1 MFEFDASQTIDQ
13 VVNWMDLHLFNLNI
27 FIQISAIFFTF
38 LLALLVNKF
47 ANPYV
52 NEALSGVADKGKRRR
67 RTVEIL
73 NIVLLPIIWVVLQW
87 LMNVVLLQLGY
98 KHDLLRITASLLNAW
113 IVIRVFVSLVPTNI
127 FWRRI
132 VAFIAWTIAALNAAN
147 LLKPTVKILED
158 FGFTVGDARITLYSI
173 ISGFLLGV
181 VLFWFALLV
190 SNFLKHRLSDS
201 QHLTP
206 SVQTLLSQLI
216 KVTLIFISLIFTLN
230 IIGLDLSVFTFF
242 SGALGVGLGFGLQK
256 IVSNFV
262 SGIIL
267 LVDQSLQ
274 PGNVIEVGG
283 TFGKVKTLGARYTT
297 VETRDG
303 HEYLIPN
310 ERFITQEV
318 VNWAFSNPKVRRKI
332 EIGVAY
338 DTDVELA
345 MRLIVEATIGVDRIL
360 VEPVPVARLVS
371 FGDSS
376 VNIEAR
382 FWVDDPANGVANIT
396 SDFLLNVWKLF
407 KANGIEIPFPQTDI
421 HIKEIPKIGNSF
433 FKPPV

>member
-1 MFEFDASQTIDQ
+1 MFDFDSSQVLDKLILW
-13 VVNWMDLHLFNLNI
+13 VNIHILNLDI
-27 FIQISAIFFTF
+27 LIQTSAIFLTF
-38 LLALLVNKF
+38 ILALI
-47 ANPYV
+47 ANRILRPHIT
-52 NEALSGVADKGKRRR
+52 EFLSNLAGKGKRRR
-67 RTVEIL
+67 RLVEIV
-73 NIVLLPIIWVVLQW
+73 NIVLLPIIWVLMQW
-87 LMNVVLLQLGY
+87 IVNIVFEQLDF
-98 KHDLLRITASLLNAW
+98 KHDLLRIIASLLNAW
-113 IVIRVFVSLVPTNI
+113 IAIRVFVSLVPTNV

-132 VAFIAWTIAALNAAN
+132 VAFIAWSIAALNAAN
-147 LLKPTVKILED
+147 LLKPTINLLNEV
-158 FGFTVGDARITLYSI
+158 GFSIGDARITLYSI

-181 VLFWFALLV
+181 ILFWLALLI
-190 SNFLKHRLSDS
+190 SNFLKSKLSTNED
-201 QHLTP
+201 LTP

-216 KVTLIFISLIFTLN
+216 KVSLIFLSFLFTLN

-267 LVDQSLQ
+267 LVDQSVQ

-283 TFGKVKTLGARYTT
+283 TFGKVKSLGARYTS

-318 VNWAFSNPKVRRKI
+318 VNWDFSHPKVRRKVS
-332 EIGVAY
+332 IGVSY
-338 DTDVELA
+338 NTDVELA
-345 MRLIVEATIGVDRIL
+345 MKLIVEATIGVERIL
-360 VEPVPVARLVS
+360 PNPTPVARLVS

-376 VNIEAR
+376 VNLEAR
-382 FWVDDPANGVANIT
+382 FWVQDPSNGVANIT

-407 KANGIEIPFPQTDI
+407 KEHKIEIPYPQQDI
-421 HIKEIPKIGNSF
+421 HIKEFPRNNETTS
-433 FKPPV
+433 

>member
-1 MFEFDASQTIDQ
+1 MLGFDTSEITNLILS
-13 VVNWMDLHLFNLNI
+13 WLDLHVFNLNI
-27 FIQISAIFFTF
+27 FIQIAAIFITF
-38 LLALLVNKF
+38 FIALLVNKF
-47 ANPYV
+47 VSPHV
-52 NEALSGVADKGKRRR
+52 NEALSTVANKGKRRR
-67 RTVEIL
+67 RFVEIL
-73 NIVLLPIIWVVLQW
+73 SIIILPVIWVILQW
-87 LMNVVLLQLGY
+87 LITAAFQQFAY
-98 KHDLLRITASLLNAW
+98 KHDLLRITTSLLNAW

-132 VAFIAWTIAALNAAN
+132 VAFIAWSIAALNAAN
-147 LLKPTVKILED
+147 LLEPTITMLNEV
-158 FGFTVGDARITLYSI
+158 GFTVGGSRITLYSI

-181 VLFWFALLV
+181 VLFWFALLS
-190 SNFLKHRLSDS
+190 SNFLRQKLSNN

-216 KVTLIFISLIFTLN
+216 KVSLIFLSLIFTFN
-230 IIGLDLSVFTFF
+230 IIGVDLSVFTFF

-283 TFGKVKTLGARYTT
+283 TFGKVKALGARYTT

-318 VNWAFSNPKVRRKI
+318 VNWDFSNPRVRRKI

-338 DTDVELA
+338 NTDVELA
-345 MRLIVEATIGVDRIL
+345 MKLIVDATEGVDRIL
-360 VEPVPVARLVS
+360 NYPAPVARLVS

-382 FWVDDPANGVANIT
+382 FWVENPRQWR
-396 SDFLLNVWKLF
+396 S
-407 KANGIEIPFPQTDI
+407 QYYQ
-421 HIKEIPKIGNSF
+421 
-433 FKPPV
+433 

>member
-1 MFEFDASQTIDQ
+1 MFEFDASEITSQLL
-13 VVNWMDLHLFNLNI
+13 NWVDLHLFNLNV
-27 FIQISAIFFTF
+27 FIQISAIFITF
-38 LLALLVNKF
+38 LVALL
-47 ANPYV
+47 ANRLLRSHI
-52 NEALSGVADKGKRRR
+52 NDALSSVANKGKKRRR
-67 RTVEIL
+67 IVEIL
-73 NIVLLPIIWVVLQW
+73 NIVLLPIIWVGLQW
-87 LMNVVLLQLGY
+87 LMNVVFLQLSY
-98 KHDLLRITASLLNAW
+98 QHDLLRITASLLNAW
-113 IVIRVFVSLVPTNI
+113 VVIRVFVSLVPTNI

-132 VAFIAWTIAALNAAN
+132 VAFIAWSIAALNAAN
-147 LLKPTVKILED
+147 LLKPTITILSD
-158 FGFTVGDARITLYSI
+158 VGFTVGDARITLYSI
-173 ISGFLLGV
+173 ISGLLLGV
-181 VLFWFALLV
+181 VLFWFALLI
-190 SNFLKHRLSDS
+190 SNFLRQKLSDN
-201 QHLTP
+201 QHLTA

-216 KVTLIFISLIFTLN
+216 KVSLIFLSLILTLN
-230 IIGLDLSVFTFF
+230 IIGLDLSIFTFF

-283 TFGKVKTLGARYTT
+283 TFGKVKALGARYTT

-318 VNWAFSNPKVRRKI
+318 INWDFSNPRVRRKI

-345 MRLIVEATIGVDRIL
+345 MKLIVEATVGVDRIL
-360 VEPVPVARLVS
+360 SHPAPVARLVS

-396 SDFLLNVWKLF
+396 SDYLLNVWKLF
-407 KANGIEIPFPQTDI
+407 KKNAIEIPFPQTDI
-421 HIKEIPKIGNSF
+421 HIKEIPKTDNLF
-433 FKPPV
+433 FKSPE

>member
-1 MFEFDASQTIDQ
+1 MFEFDASEIANQLMIW
-13 VVNWMDLHLFNLNI
+13 VDLHLLNLNI
-27 FIQISAIFFTF
+27 FVQVGSIFVTF
-38 LLALLVNKF
+38 LVALLVNRLLS
-47 ANPYV
+47 PHV
-52 NEALSGVADKGKRRR
+52 NDALSSIANMGKKRRR
-67 RTVEIL
+67 IVEIL
-73 NIVLLPIIWVVLQW
+73 NIVLLPIIWVMLQW
-87 LMNVVLLQLGY
+87 VMNVGFQQFGY
-98 KHDLLRITASLLNAW
+98 KHDLLRIAASLLNAW

-132 VAFIAWTIAALNAAN
+132 VAIIAWSIAALNAAN
-147 LLKPTVKILED
+147 LLKPTTGLLNDI
-158 FGFTVGDARITLYSI
+158 GFTVGDARITLYSI
-173 ISGFLLGV
+173 ISGFLFGV
-181 VLFWFALLV
+181 VLFWCALLV
-190 SNFLKHRLSDS
+190 SNFLKLKLSNS

-216 KVTLIFISLIFTLN
+216 KVTLIFVSLIFTLN

-267 LVDQSLQ
+267 LVDQSVQ

-318 VNWAFSNPKVRRKI
+318 VNWDFSNPKVRRKI

-345 MRLIVEATIGVDRIL
+345 MKLIVDATVGVNRIL
-360 VEPVPVARLVS
+360 TEPAPVARLVS

-376 VNIEAR
+376 VNIQAR

-407 KANGIEIPFPQTDI
+407 KQNGIEIPFPQADI
-421 HIKEIPKIGNSF
+421 HIKEFPHSDKSTF
-433 FKPPV
+433 DSSV

>member
-360 VEPVPVARLVS
+360 AEPAPVARLVS